1 MSRRPCWRRGS
12 SSVPRAEWPHARLL
26 GAEPAA
32 ARVGAAGAS
41 RLARRATAEA
51 RRCVEALRSRWS
63 PRSPAD
69 RGSATLVIDASTKS
83 RKAIAGEQSERKTLE
98 AGRAATA
105 DFGAADPPNRGGYGM
120 AGTGAGSCRN
130 VGQSR
135 TEAAAMEPYF
145 DLGNYRRGTS
155 TASTSAQTW
164 FDRGL
169 VWSYAFHHEEAIRC
183 FERAVEHDPGFAL
196 AHWGIAYAIGPN
208 YNKQWEAF
216 DPVDLAASLEKACD
230 EVAAARACAD
240 RAAPVERVLIGA
252 LASRYQANDVSADLA
267 AWNADYAQA
276 MRDVYGEHSGDLD
289 VAALFADA
297 LMNLTP
303 WALWDRYTGLPSEAA
318 ATLEAKEALER
329 TLNRPGGRAHPGL
342 VHLYVHLMEMS
353 PFPER
358 ALPVADELRS
368 LVPDAG
374 HLVHMPTHIDVLC
387 GDYKSTLESNL
398 RAIEVNEK
406 YVAREG
412 RVGFY
417 SLYHAHDR
425 HFAIYG
431 AMFLGRSQVAL
442 RVAAGLEASL
452 PEELL
457 RIEQPPMAD
466 YLEAFIPMRLHVLV
480 RFGMWEDILALPL
493 PDDPELY
500 CTTTAMT
507 HYAQGVAYAATGR
520 MEEAEAARDAFLAG
534 ASRVPD
540 SRYLFNNTC
549 QDILAVAG
557 AMLAGELEYRHG
569 RSDAAFEHLRRAIA
583 LDDGLP
589 YDEPWGWMQ
598 PTRHAYGALLLE
610 QGRVDQAATVYAE
623 DLGYEPSIPRSS
635 WHPGNVWSLH
645 GYHECLVRLGKPEPA
660 RIVKQQLDVAL
671 ARADVSINSSCFC
684 RMTHHAAIAKTG

>member
-164 FDRGL
+164 FERGL
-169 VWSYAFHHEEAIRC
+169 VWSYAFHHEEAVRC
-183 FERAVEHDPGFAL
+183 FERAVEHDAGFAL
-196 AHWGIAYAIGPN
+196 AHWGIAYAVGPN

-240 RAAPVERVLIGA
+240 RAAPVEHA
-252 LASRYQANDVSADLA
+252 LVEALGSRYQANDPSADLA
-267 AWNADYAQA
+267 AWNADYADA
-276 MRDVYGEHSGDLD
+276 MRAVYRAHPDELD

-303 WALWDRYTGLPSEAA
+303 WELWDRFTGLPSEGA
-318 ATLEAKEALER
+318 ATLEAKAVLER
-329 TLNRPGGRAHPGL
+329 SLALPGGRAHPGL
-342 VHLYVHLMEMS
+342 THLYVHLMEMS
-353 PFPER
+353 PVPEQ
-358 ALPVADELRS
+358 ALPVADGLRS

-374 HLVHMPTHIDVLC
+374 HLLHMPTHIDVLC
-387 GDYKSTLESNL
+387 GDYKSTLDSNL
-398 RAIEVNEK
+398 RAIEANEK

-417 SLYHAHDR
+417 ALYHAHDP
-425 HFAIYG
+425 HFPIYG
-431 AMFLGRSQVAL
+431 AIFLGRSEVAL
-442 RVAAGLEASL
+442 RVAADLEASL

-466 YLEAFIPMRLHVLV
+466 YLEAFVPC
-480 RFGMWEDILALPL
+480 A
-493 PDDPELY
+493 
-500 CTTTAMT
+500 CTCSSAS
-507 HYAQGVAYAATGR
+507 GCGR
-520 MEEAEAARDAFLAG
+520 
-534 ASRVPD
+534 
-540 SRYLFNNTC
+540 
-549 QDILAVAG
+549 
-557 AMLAGELEYRHG
+557 
-569 RSDAAFEHLRRAIA
+569 
-583 LDDGLP
+583 
-589 YDEPWGWMQ
+589 
-598 PTRHAYGALLLE
+598 
-610 QGRVDQAATVYAE
+610 
-623 DLGYEPSIPRSS
+623 RSS
-635 WHPGNVWSLH
+635 RCRCPATPGSTAP
-645 GYHECLVRLGKPEPA
+645 R
-660 RIVKQQLDVAL
+660 R
-671 ARADVSINSSCFC
+671 R
-684 RMTHHAAIAKTG
+684 

>member
-1 MSRRPCWRRGS
+1 
-12 SSVPRAEWPHARLL
+12 
-26 GAEPAA
+26 
-32 ARVGAAGAS
+32 
-41 RLARRATAEA
+41 
-51 RRCVEALRSRWS
+51 
-63 PRSPAD
+63 
-69 RGSATLVIDASTKS
+69 
-83 RKAIAGEQSERKTLE
+83 
-98 AGRAATA
+98 
-105 DFGAADPPNRGGYGM
+105 
-120 AGTGAGSCRN
+120 
-130 VGQSR
+130 
-135 TEAAAMEPYF
+135 MEPYF
-145 DLGNYRRGTS
+145 DLGTYTRGTS
-155 TASTSAQTW
+155 TASTSAQKW

-240 RAAPVERVLIGA
+240 RASPVERALVEA
-252 LASRYQANDVSADLA
+252 LASRYQANDVSADLV
-267 AWNADYAQA
+267 AWSADYAEA
-276 MRDVYGEHSGDLD
+276 MRAVYRAHPGDLD

-303 WALWDRYTGLPSEAA
+303 WALWDRYTGLPSEGA
-318 ATLEAKEALER
+318 ATLEARAVLER
-329 TLNRPGGRAHPGL
+329 ALDRRGGRTHPGL

-417 SLYHAHDR
+417 ALYHAHDR

-442 RVAAGLEASL
+442 RVAADLEAAL

-457 RIEQPPMAD
+457 RIEQPPMA
-466 YLEAFIPMRLHVLV
+466 A
-480 RFGMWEDILALPL
+480 
-493 PDDPELY
+493 DPELY

-520 MEEAEAARDAFLAG
+520 TAEAEAARDAFLA
-534 ASRVPD
+534 AVRRVPE

-557 AMLAGELEYRHG
+557 AMLDGELHYRRG
-569 RSDAAFEHLRRAIA
+569 QFDVAFEHLRRAIA
-583 LDDGLP
+583 LDDALP

-610 QGRVDQAATVYAE
+610 QDRVKEAEAVYAA
-623 DLGYEPSIPRSS
+623 DLGFDPSIPRSS

-671 ARADVSINSSCFC
+671 ARADVPIKSSCFC
-684 RMTHHAAIAKTG
+684 RRTTRESRC